1 MEHFTVLWDTISGL
15 TTVWNLSPSACL
27 FDYLFAAFRSDIYVS
42 SFISMGFLLLV
53 HCPHR
58 LLLYHSHSFTYL
70 FYYGLH
76 QSAAHHHLHHLY
88 FWTHHWPAHQHF
100 FCISH
105 RKFICSHSFLCRFVL
120 IRSLFLSSLVSVPDR
135 FGPCR
140 CLWAP
145 CSWVLLRL
153 WSSTS
158 LPHPK
163 HPI

>member
-42 SFISMGFLLLV
+42 SFISMGFLLLAPALPFPQIRLSV
-53 HCPHR
+53 
-58 LLLYHSHSFTYL
+58 LLLTTSVCCPSPLTSSL
-70 FYYGLH
+70 FLNAPLAC
-76 QSAAHHHLHHLY
+76 SP
-88 FWTHHWPAHQHF
+88 TF

-158 LPHPK
+158 LPHPN